1 MEIKNQIGIFRQ
13 EGEGELHVSGPRRAK
28 KRVSY
33 SIQSGLF
40 GSGIQE
46 GRASEAKM
54 QACAFFVADQ
64 PWLAKSVLGFLERMQ
79 KGSKAWL
86 CKKRQSPGNPVW
98 FSQGVLWELL
108 ELQAMREKKSA
119 RRHQEEAVYYE
130 IENGKELE
138 DIDRLRYNSSIKR

>member
-1 MEIKNQIGIFRQ
+1 MCLVP
-13 EGEGELHVSGPRRAK
+13 GERKG
-28 KRVSY
+28 VSY
-33 SIQSGLF
+33 SIRSGLF
-40 GSGIQE
+40 GSGGQE

-64 PWLAKSVLGFLERMQ
+64 PWLSKESVLGFLERMQ
-79 KGSKAWL
+79 KEEARLGCVKW
-86 CKKRQSPGNPVW
+86 QSPGKSRLVSKEY
-98 FSQGVLWELL
+98 FGELL
-108 ELQAMREKKSA
+108 ELQGDEGGKKVL